1 MSTTLPAGYSQAL
14 HPITSTDHG
23 GYASITS
30 GCALVFVLIFA
41 AIRLWNCGRIGHNL
55 DDSVL
60 FAGTSFQVIQSILI
74 LIAVDQGFGHA
85 QGILDQHAVSRI
97 DKVVYASDILYV
109 VALYLS
115 KLSILCLEMR
125 LSVERVHVLLAKGS
139 LLVTT
144 AAMVASIVMV
154 AVGCDVRRP
163 WTLVESECT
172 GLYDRWVVIES
183 LGMLA
188 EIFSLVLIVRIYVPL
203 QIHWRAKVRGL
214 STFGLRMMVVV
225 FVAYRLLSLENLRT
239 SSNPPFDQVEIVAW
253 TQAELAFSLITA
265 TLSCLLA
272 FMGQLNSGW
281 GTMNSQAVMAQS
293 QNQSQKTG
301 GGSYEL
307 RSFLSGNGKD
317 LRSHK
322 SMLTSEPSHKW
333 TISAPQEGRR
343 SLGSDD
349 STGMIIRR
357 TVEFSSTTE
366 PQGPVPR

>member
-1 MSTTLPAGYSQAL
+1 
-14 HPITSTDHG
+14 
-23 GYASITS
+23 
-30 GCALVFVLIFA
+30 
-41 AIRLWNCGRIGHNL
+41 
-55 DDSVL
+55 
-60 FAGTSFQVIQSILI
+60 
-74 LIAVDQGFGHA
+74 
-85 QGILDQHAVSRI
+85 
-97 DKVVYASDILYV
+97 
-109 VALYLS
+109 
-115 KLSILCLEMR
+115 MR
-125 LSVERVHVLLAKGS
+125 LSVERIHVLLAKGS
-139 LLVTT
+139 LLVTA

-154 AVGCDVRRP
+154 AVGCDAGRP
-163 WTLVESECT
+163 WMQVESECT
-172 GLYDRWVVIES
+172 SLYDRWVVIES
-183 LGMLA
+183 LGMLV

-214 STFGLRMMVVV
+214 STFGLRMMIVV
-225 FVAYRLLSLENLRT
+225 FVAYRLASLRDLHT
-239 SSNPPFDQVEIVAW
+239 SSNPPFAQVEIIAW

-265 TLSCLLA
+265 TLPCLLA

-281 GTMNSQAVMAQS
+281 GTMNSQAVIAQS
-293 QNQSQKTG
+293 QNHSQKTG
-301 GGSYEL
+301 GGGYEM

-366 PQGPVPR
+366 PQRPVPR